1 LPYASAWIVY
11 APHFAHEVH
20 LALRLHL
27 RARRRRVHR
36 IQPRVRDD
44 RDTPLCGVDG
54 ENMQVI
60 WVGLES
66 QYFRK
71 IRKNDLT
78 GIADLPVGQAGDG
91 KNERG

>member
-1 LPYASAWIVY
+1 
-11 APHFAHEVH
+11 
-20 LALRLHL
+20 
-27 RARRRRVHR
+27 
-36 IQPRVRDD
+36 
-44 RDTPLCGVDG
+44 VDG

-60 WVGLES
+60 WVGTES

-91 KNERG
+91 KNGTWITSPWQHIS